1 MHYYDATPFTFQ
13 WEGNGKF
20 PGRILASA
28 DGGGANGR
36 PCTRGQWI
44 SGSKWDSKVTKGFQL
59 NTCKFLTDN
68 VLELSYTFYTR
79 FFF

>member
-1 MHYYDATPFTFQ
+1 MSGGKITGSNLVQISQINSKYKLDYISRFQHYYDATPFTFQ

-36 PCTRGQWI
+36 PCTRGQ
-44 SGSKWDSKVTKGFQL
+44 
-59 NTCKFLTDN
+59 
-68 VLELSYTFYTR
+68 
-79 FFF
+79 

>member
-36 PCTRGQWI
+36 PCTRGQ
-44 SGSKWDSKVTKGFQL
+44 
-59 NTCKFLTDN
+59 
-68 VLELSYTFYTR
+68 
-79 FFF
+79 